1 MLFKRLATPPRVTG
15 LASFLGFAL
24 FRSHEVLVAVLLPQ
38 PFVLLCFG
46 ELTYVGFIGTQPLA
60 FNVGTAEVAMLD
72 NPARAVIAGLV
83 LAALTLA
90 VWLLI
95 GPVDPRGLVSVL
107 LRFVHVL
114 SAMVW
119 VGLIFFVNFI
129 QLRALQDADVPSRS
143 AIAKWIVPH
152 VATMFRHAS
161 HLTVLSGALL
171 LVAAGYLL
179 GSWVFASAVY
189 MSLARALMLAAGA
202 LGGLLM
208 WTLVNLAIWPNLK
221 IVLGQATGDA
231 EAARQTVKRYA
242 RLNLVLAMPVTFVM
256 VAAAH
261 LS

>member
-1 MLFKRLATPPRVTG
+1 ML
-15 LASFLGFAL
+15 
-24 FRSHEVLVAVLLPQ
+24 LLDS
-38 PFVLLCFG
+38 
-46 ELTYVGFIGTQPLA
+46 A
-60 FNVGTAEVAMLD
+60 AK
-72 NPARAVIAGLV
+72 AVIVGLV
-83 LAALTLA
+83 LAALTLT

-95 GPVDPRGLVSVL
+95 GPADPRGLISVL
-107 LRFVHVL
+107 LRFIHVL

-129 QLRALQDADVPSRS
+129 QLRALEEADVPARG

-171 LVAAGYLL
+171 LVATGYLL

-189 MSLARALMLAAGA
+189 MPPARALMLAAGA

-208 WTLVNLAIWPNLK
+208 WTFVNLAIWPNCK

-231 EAARQTVKRYA
+231 ETARQTVKRYA
-242 RLNLVLAMPVTFVM
+242 RLNLVLAIPVTFIM
-256 VAAAH
+256 VATAH

>member
-1 MLFKRLATPPRVTG
+1 MLFD
-15 LASFLGFAL
+15 S
-24 FRSHEVLVAVLLPQ
+24 
-38 PFVLLCFG
+38 
-46 ELTYVGFIGTQPLA
+46 
-60 FNVGTAEVAMLD
+60 
-72 NPARAVIAGLV
+72 PARAVAAGLV
-83 LAALTLA
+83 LAGLALA
-90 VWLLI
+90 MWLLT
-95 GPVDPRGLVSVL
+95 GTVDPRGLISVL

-129 QLRALQDADVPSRS
+129 QLRALQEADVPSRS

-171 LVAAGYLL
+171 LVATGYLL

-189 MSLARALMLAAGA
+189 MPLPRILLLAIGTF
-202 LGGLLM
+202 GGLLM
-208 WTLVNLAIWPNLK
+208 WTFVNLAIWPNLK

-242 RLNLVLAMPVTFVM
+242 RLNLVLALPVTFIM
-256 VAAAH
+256 VATAH

>member
-1 MLFKRLATPPRVTG
+1 MLL
-15 LASFLGFAL
+15 
-24 FRSHEVLVAVLLPQ
+24 
-38 PFVLLCFG
+38 
-46 ELTYVGFIGTQPLA
+46 
-60 FNVGTAEVAMLD
+60 LD

-83 LAALTLA
+83 LAAVTLA
-90 VWLLI
+90 VGLLI

-129 QLRALQDADVPSRS
+129 QLRALEEADVPARG
-143 AIAKWIVPH
+143 AIGKWIVPH

-171 LVAAGYLL
+171 LVAAGYLF

-189 MSLARALMLAAGA
+189 MPPTRILMFFAGA
-202 LGGLLM
+202 FGGLLM
-208 WTLVNLAIWPNLK
+208 WVFVNLVIWPSLK
-221 IVLGQATGDA
+221 IVLGQTSGDA
-231 EAARQTVKRYA
+231 ATQARARRTVKRYA
-242 RLNLVLAMPVTFVM
+242 RLNLVLALPVTLSM

-261 LS
+261 LF

>member
-1 MLFKRLATPPRVTG
+1 MTSV
-15 LASFLGFAL
+15 
-24 FRSHEVLVAVLLPQ
+24 V
-38 PFVLLCFG
+38 
-46 ELTYVGFIGTQPLA
+46 
-60 FNVGTAEVAMLD
+60 D

-83 LAALTLA
+83 LASLALA
-90 VWLLI
+90 VWLLT
-95 GPVDPRGLVSVL
+95 GPVDPRGLISVL
-107 LRFVHVL
+107 LRCVHVL

-129 QLRALQDADVPSRS
+129 QRRALQEADVPARS

-171 LVAAGYLL
+171 LVATGYLL
-179 GSWVFASAVY
+179 GSWIFASAVY
-189 MSLARALMLAAGA
+189 MPPARILLLTTGV

-208 WTLVNLAIWPNLK
+208 WTFVNLLIWPSLK
-221 IVLGQATGDA
+221 IVLGQSQGNT
-231 EAARQTVKRYA
+231 ETQTRARQIVKRYA
-242 RLNLVLAMPVTFVM
+242 RLNLVLALPVTFAM

>member
-1 MLFKRLATPPRVTG
+1 MLL
-15 LASFLGFAL
+15 
-24 FRSHEVLVAVLLPQ
+24 
-38 PFVLLCFG
+38 
-46 ELTYVGFIGTQPLA
+46 
-60 FNVGTAEVAMLD
+60 LD

-90 VWLLI
+90 VWLLT
-95 GPVDPRGLVSVL
+95 GPVDPRGLISVL

-129 QLRALQDADVPSRS
+129 QLRALQEADAPSRS

-171 LVAAGYLL
+171 LVATGYLL

-189 MSLARALMLAAGA
+189 MPLPRILLLATGAFAGF
-202 LGGLLM
+202 LM
-208 WTLVNLAIWPNLK
+208 WTFVNLAIWPNLK

-231 EAARQTVKRYA
+231 ETARQTVKRYA
-242 RLNLVLAMPVTFVM
+242 RLNLVLAIPVTFLM